1 MENIMSFIPD
11 FPGYT
16 IDRSGTVRDAETQE
30 IIECIK
36 SKKHAYY
43 LRNAQ
48 GEGQIARLKTL
59 YRQVF
64 NVEFCVD
71 NVESLP
77 GEEWKP
83 IPGTKGKY
91 FASSKGRIKSY
102 HLYEAIIRKQDDNGN
117 GYLKVTIQGK
127 RKYVHSLVALAFLGE
142 PEPGKDTVH
151 HKNANRQDN
160 RIENLCYMS
169 LADNIREAKERQKQK
184 NE

>member
-59 YRQVF
+59 YR
-64 NVEFCVD
+64 
-71 NVESLP
+71 
-77 GEEWKP
+77 
-83 IPGTKGKY
+83 
-91 FASSKGRIKSY
+91 
-102 HLYEAIIRKQDDNGN
+102 
-117 GYLKVTIQGK
+117 
-127 RKYVHSLVALAFLGE
+127 
-142 PEPGKDTVH
+142 
-151 HKNANRQDN
+151 
-160 RIENLCYMS
+160 
-169 LADNIREAKERQKQK
+169 
-184 NE
+184 

>member
-1 MENIMSFIPD
+1 MENITLPD

-16 IDRSGTVRDAETQE
+16 IDRNGTIRDAETQK

-36 SKKHAYY
+36 SKKYAYY

-48 GEGQIARLKTL
+48 GEGQIVRLKEL
-59 YRQVF
+59 YRKVF
-64 NVEFCVD
+64 NVEYSVD

-91 FASSKGRIKSY
+91 FVSSKGRIKSY

-117 GYLKVTIQGK
+117 GYLKVTI
-127 RKYVHSLVALAFLGE
+127 
-142 PEPGKDTVH
+142 
-151 HKNANRQDN
+151 
-160 RIENLCYMS
+160 
-169 LADNIREAKERQKQK
+169 
-184 NE
+184 